1 VTVEQR
7 LAPSRGLTSV
17 PGRIAGGILDVV
29 DAPMRALQRLVGV
42 PRIGWI
48 FVLPNL
54 AILTLFTFVPIVI
67 DFHYAFTGGV
77 QLYPSQRPFV
87 GAENFATQF
96 KFGNYLD
103 PSTCDK
109 DLFWRAIFNT
119 AKFSVLQVGLMV
131 FFALVTA
138 LVLNRKLRA
147 RGFWR
152 GVFFYPVLL
161 SPVVVALI
169 WKWVLQREG
178 VLNAL
183 LASAGASPVEWLTD
197 SHWAFFWVVFVSIWA
212 HMGFYT
218 LILLAGLQAIP
229 ADLYEAAEMD
239 AASPWRRF
247 RRITLPLLMPS
258 LVVVLVL
265 GLIRAVQV
273 FDEVF
278 VLTGGGPGSATTFI
292 VQFIYMT
299 GFAESIRQY
308 GLAAAAS
315 LILAVSLLVL
325 TLLQLR
331 LTRRSAAASTVRN
344 DA

>member
-1 VTVEQR
+1 MTSA
-7 LAPSRGLTSV
+7 LA
-17 PGRIAGGILDVV
+17 RIVLDAV
-29 DAPMRALQRLVGV
+29 DVPMRALQRAVGV
-42 PRIGWI
+42 PRIGWM
-48 FVLPNL
+48 FVAPNL
-54 AILTLFTFVPIVI
+54 VILGLFTFLPIAI
-67 DFHYAFTGGV
+67 DFWFAATGGV
-77 QLYPSQRPFV
+77 ELYPTRRPYV
-87 GAENFATQF
+87 GAQNFATLF
-96 KFGNYLD
+96 RCGNYLD
-103 PSTCDK
+103 PSTCDR

-119 AKFSVLQVGLMV
+119 GKFALLQVALMV
-131 FFALVTA
+131 FFSLVTA
-138 LVLNRKLRA
+138 LVLNRKLAA

-178 VLNAL
+178 LLNAL
-183 LASAGASPVEWLTD
+183 LAGAGASPVQWLLD
-197 SHWAFFWVVFVSIWA
+197 PGWAFFWVVFVSIWA

-229 ADLYEAAEMD
+229 ADVYEAAEMD
-239 AASPWRRF
+239 AASPWRRLI
-247 RRITLPLLMPS
+247 RITLPLLMPN
-258 LVVVLVL
+258 LIVVLVL

-292 VQFIYMT
+292 VQFVYMT
-299 GFAESIRQY
+299 GFAEAIRQY

-315 LILAVSLLVL
+315 LVLAVSLLVL

-331 LTRRSAAASTVRN
+331 LTRRAGAHGGR
-344 DA
+344 DGE

>member
-1 VTVEQR
+1 MDR
-7 LAPSRGLTSV
+7 LLDPLRRLRARV
-17 PGRIAGGILDVV
+17 GGALLELV
-29 DAPMRALQRLVGV
+29 DMPMRALQRLVGV
-42 PRIGWI
+42 PRIGWM
-48 FVLPNL
+48 FVGPNL
-54 AILTLFTFVPIVI
+54 AILALFTFLPIVI
-67 DFHYAFTGGV
+67 DFYFAFTGGV
-77 QLYPSQRPFV
+77 QLYPSQRPYTGV
-87 GAENFATQF
+87 ENFQTLF
-96 KFGNYLD
+96 ECENYLD
-103 PSTCDK
+103 PSTCNK
-109 DLFWRAIFNT
+109 DLFWRAIYNT
-119 AKFSVLQVGLMV
+119 AKFALLQVGLMV
-131 FFALVTA
+131 LLALATA
-138 LVLNRKLRA
+138 LVLNRKILG

-183 LASAGASPVEWLTD
+183 LASGGASPVEWLTD
-197 SHWAFFWVVFVSIWA
+197 AHWAFFWVVFVSIWA

-229 ADLYEAAEMD
+229 GDLYEAAEMD
-239 AASPWRRF
+239 AATPWRRLT
-247 RRITLPLLMPS
+247 RITLPLLMPS

-292 VQFIYMT
+292 VQFIYIT
-299 GFAESIRQY
+299 GFAEAIRQY

-315 LILAVSLLVL
+315 LVLAVSLLVL
-325 TLLQLR
+325 TLVQLR
-331 LTRRSAAASTVRN
+331 LSRRSVSGPAAR
-344 DA
+344 DHG

>member
-1 VTVEQR
+1 
-7 LAPSRGLTSV
+7 
-17 PGRIAGGILDVV
+17 
-29 DAPMRALQRLVGV
+29 
-42 PRIGWI
+42 
-48 FVLPNL
+48 
-54 AILTLFTFVPIVI
+54 
-67 DFHYAFTGGV
+67 
-77 QLYPSQRPFV
+77 
-87 GAENFATQF
+87 
-96 KFGNYLD
+96 
-103 PSTCDK
+103 
-109 DLFWRAIFNT
+109 
-119 AKFSVLQVGLMV
+119 
-131 FFALVTA
+131 
-138 LVLNRKLRA
+138 
-147 RGFWR
+147 
-152 GVFFYPVLL
+152 
-161 SPVVVALI
+161 VALI

-183 LASAGASPVEWLTD
+183 LAGAGASPVEWLTD
-197 SHWAFFWVVFVSIWA
+197 AHWAFFWVIFVSIWA

-239 AASPWRRF
+239 AASPWRRLT
-247 RRITLPLLMPS
+247 RITLPLLMPS

-299 GFAESIRQY
+299 GFAEAIRQY

-315 LILAVSLLVL
+315 LVLAVSLLAL
-325 TLLQLR
+325 TLVQLR
-331 LTRRSAAASTVRN
+331 LSRRAVSGPAGRG

>member
-1 VTVEQR
+1 VDRIFEPLRRAT
-7 LAPSRGLTSV
+7 SRV
-17 PGRIAGGILDVV
+17 AGAALDAV
-29 DAPMRALQRLVGV
+29 DVPMRALQRLVGV
-42 PRIGWI
+42 PRIGWM
-48 FVLPNL
+48 FVGPNL
-54 AILTLFTFVPIVI
+54 AILGLFTFLPIVI
-67 DFHYAFTGGV
+67 DFYFAFTGGV
-77 QLYPSQRPFV
+77 QLYPSQRPYT
-87 GAENFATQF
+87 GLENFQVLF
-96 KFGNYLD
+96 ECGNYLD
-103 PSTCDK
+103 PSTCNK
-109 DLFWRAIFNT
+109 DLFWRAIYNT
-119 AKFSVLQVGLMV
+119 AKFAAFQVALMV
-131 FFALVTA
+131 LFALITA
-138 LVLNRKLRA
+138 LVLNRRILG

-183 LASAGASPVEWLTD
+183 LTGTGGSPVEWLTD

-239 AASPWRRF
+239 AASPWRRLT
-247 RRITLPLLMPS
+247 RITLPLLMPS
-258 LVVVLVL
+258 LVVVFVL

-299 GFAESIRQY
+299 GFAEAIRQY

-315 LILAVSLLVL
+315 LVLAVSLLAL
-325 TLLQLR
+325 TLVQLR
-331 LTRRSAAASTVRN
+331 LSRRSVSGPAGRG